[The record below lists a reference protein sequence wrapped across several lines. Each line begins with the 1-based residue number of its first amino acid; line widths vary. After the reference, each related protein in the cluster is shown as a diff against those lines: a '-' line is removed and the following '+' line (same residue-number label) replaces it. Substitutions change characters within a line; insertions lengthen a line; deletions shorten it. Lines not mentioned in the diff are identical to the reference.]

1 MFLSGKITGLSRLSP
16 TRMAVLIGSVFLA
29 LILLRGAVQLKVTY
43 DQNADRWLGTVSSD
57 LVKLSAYIEQNF
69 DSSFLLIDSVTQLI
83 MAKGITDAQGLR
95 KGMSGPEM
103 HQILKDRM
111 SALQQVDVVTVIAED
126 GEIINSTRS
135 YPPPKLNLADRDY
148 FVDAI
153 REGGA
158 TGKRDISLP
167 IANRVNGTWTFYIS
181 QRLNDRDGR
190 FIGMVV
196 VGLRSSFFSEF
207 FERIRMPSGS
217 SVSLFRDDYVVLSR
231 WPRNDKLLGESF
243 RNGAM
248 PGILRDNPEGTGAI
262 FYMGPRL
269 SDEKVKDR
277 RIIGVSRLKRYPAL
291 LTVTVPE
298 AVYLAEWQVLKW
310 TIITVTLIGLAVAS
324 FFGWLFIR
332 LLRRREAD
340 TARMDLLRQRA
351 EDASRAKSEF
361 LAMVSHELRT
371 PLNGLLG
378 FSELLRDSPLNTE
391 QKGFADMAYASGL
404 QLRDIIND
412 VLDMS
417 KIEAGELSLHESGFS
432 PCKLAAG
439 VVDLYAPNA
448 RVKNIALE
456 FESADDVPAYC
467 LGDPMRLRQ
476 VLSNLVNN
484 AIKFTEAGKVQV
496 VLSGRAFI
504 TGRYT
509 LRLEVFDTGI
519 GIDDTDLGLLFQPF
533 KQVDSSMSR
542 RHGGAGLGLSISKRL
557 VELMHGVIGASSR
570 KDLGSQFWVEIDLAI
585 VESSPQGR

>member
-1 MFLSGKITGLSRLSP
+1 MSLIKKITGLSRLSP
-16 TRMAVLIGSVFLA
+16 MRMAVLIGSIFLA

-57 LVKLSAYIEQNF
+57 LIKLSAYIEQNF
-69 DSSFLLIDSVTQLI
+69 DSSFLLVDSVTQLI
-83 MAKGITDAQGLR
+83 TADAQSLR
-95 KGMSGPEM
+95 KGMSGPEL

-111 SALQQVDVVTVIAED
+111 SALQQVDVITVIAED

-135 YPPPKLNLADRDY
+135 YPPPKINLADRDY
-148 FVDAI
+148 FVDAL
-153 REGGA
+153 REGEA
-158 TGKRDISLP
+158 AGKRSISEP
-167 IANRVNGTWTFYIS
+167 IANRVNGSWTFYIS
-181 QRLNDRDGR
+181 QRLNDRNGQ

-196 VGLRSSFFSEF
+196 VGLRNSFFSEF

-217 SVSLFRDDYVVLSR
+217 SVTLFRDDYIVLSR
-231 WPRNDKLLGESF
+231 WPRDDKLLGESF

-262 FYMGPRL
+262 FYEGPRI
-269 SDEKVKDR
+269 SDERTRSK

-298 AVYLAEWQVLKW
+298 AVYLAEWRVLKW
-310 TIITVTLIGLAVAS
+310 TIIAVTLLGLAVAG

-340 TARMDLLRQRA
+340 IARMDLLRQQA
-351 EDASRAKSEF
+351 EDASKAKSEF

-378 FSELLRDSPLNTE
+378 FSELLKDSPLNTE

-404 QLRDIIND
+404 QLRDTIND

-417 KIEAGELSLHESGFS
+417 KIEAGELTLHESGFS
-432 PCKLAAG
+432 PCSLAAG
-439 VVDLYAPNA
+439 VVDLYAQNA

-456 FESADDVPAYC
+456 FESAADVPAYC
-467 LGDPMRLRQ
+467 LGDPLRLRQ

-484 AIKFTEAGKVQV
+484 AIKFTETGKVQV
-496 VLSGRAFI
+496 VLSGRSS
-504 TGRYT
+504 TPGRYV

-519 GIDDTDLGLLFQPF
+519 GIDDTDLKLLFQPF

-542 RHGGAGLGLSISKRL
+542 RHGGTGLGLSISKKL

-585 VESSPQGR
+585 AESSTQGG

>member
-1 MFLSGKITGLSRLSP
+1 MSLIKKITGLSRLSP
-16 TRMAVLIGSVFLA
+16 MRMAMLIGSIFLA

-57 LVKLSAYIEQNF
+57 LIKLSAYIDQNF
-69 DSSFLLIDSVTQLI
+69 DSSFLLVDSVTQLI
-83 MAKGITDAQGLR
+83 TAKGITDAPGLR
-95 KGMSGPEM
+95 KGMSGPEL

-111 SALQQVDVVTVIAED
+111 SALKHVDVVTVIADD

-135 YPPPKLNLADRDY
+135 YPPPKINLADRDY

-153 REGGA
+153 REGEA
-158 TGKRDISLP
+158 AGKRSISLP
-167 IANRVNGTWTFYIS
+167 IANRVNGSWTFYIS
-181 QRLNDRDGR
+181 QRLNDRNGR

-196 VGLRSSFFSEF
+196 VGLSSSFFSEF
-207 FERIRMPSGS
+207 FERISVPSGS
-217 SVSLFRDDYVVLSR
+217 TVSLFRDDYVLLSR
-231 WPRNDKLLGESF
+231 WPRDDKLLGDSF

-262 FYMGPRL
+262 FYEGQRF
-269 SDEKVKDR
+269 SDERAKDR
-277 RIIGVSRLKRYPAL
+277 RIVGVSKLKRYPAL
-291 LTVTVPE
+291 LTMTVPE
-298 AVYLAEWQVLKW
+298 AVYLAEWRVLKW
-310 TIITVTLIGLAVAS
+310 TIIGVTLTGLAVAG

-332 LLRRREAD
+332 LLRPREAD
-340 TARMDLLRQRA
+340 TVRMDLLRQRA
-351 EDASRAKSEF
+351 EDASKAKSEF
-361 LAMVSHELRT
+361 LAMVSHEMRT

-378 FSELLRDSPLNTE
+378 FSELLKDSPLNTE

-417 KIEAGELSLHESGFS
+417 KIEAGELTLYESGFS
-432 PCKLAAG
+432 PRELAAG

-448 RVKNIALE
+448 RVKKIALE
-456 FESADDVPAYC
+456 FESADDVPAHC
-467 LGDPMRLRQ
+467 LGDPLRLRQ

-484 AIKFTEAGKVQV
+484 AIKFTETGKVQV
-496 VLSGRAFI
+496 VLSGRPST

-519 GIDDTDLGLLFQPF
+519 GIDDADLKLLFQPF

-542 RHGGAGLGLSISKRL
+542 LHGGTGLGLSISKKL
-557 VELMHGVIGASSR
+557 VELMQGRIGASSR

-585 VESSPQGR
+585 TESSTQGR